1 MVDVRRHLPPL
12 TLNRSSSR
20 TSSRQ
25 RWTTSRY
32 RCGII
37 LLIFVSYCLGFFS
50 GHYFAYINIDNIQ
63 SAASNNITLTTSSA
77 TYNDKNNND
86 IINRPPPKINN
97 INPSAV
103 TCDNCNGIFQYDPP
117 NYFPNASKIL
127 SAENITYSASPNP
140 KFKIFFPNH
149 DRTTNPESCVKEW
162 YENKQKYR
170 GKGMSVWEED
180 LVIFDAFFKD
190 TLMNRSSS
198 SDMFYLEIGGHNGVR
213 SSNTRLF
220 DVCLGWNGLLIE
232 PIPQLYNRMVK
243 LRPNAHHLN
252 MCPSCITPNI
262 AMFHDIEYTD
272 AVANAEGATMKIHCG
287 PLSHPISQLDIR
299 HINFWSLDVEGSEL
313 ATLQTV
319 DWDAVQIDIIMAEA
333 HSRLDNW
340 LHMAREVRRY
350 LKGKGYILMKSVT
363 VPKSDIFV
371 HKNVCPK
378 YKQCVIDAGISN
390 TKS

>member
-1 MVDVRRHLPPL
+1 MLVDVRRHLPL
-12 TLNRSSSR
+12 NLNRSSSR
-20 TSSRQ
+20 VSSSRQ

-32 RCGII
+32 GCGII
-37 LLIFVSYCLGFFS
+37 LLVVSYCLGFFS

-63 SAASNNITLTTSSA
+63 LAPINNVTFSTISNT
-77 TYNDKNNND
+77 DKNDVD
-86 IINRPPPKINN
+86 IIEHPPMVNN
-97 INPSAV
+97 INPSV
-103 TCDNCNGIFQYDPP
+103 TCDNCSGIFQYDPP
-117 NYFPNASKIL
+117 NYSPNASTIL
-127 SAENITYSASPNP
+127 SAENITYSASTNP
-140 KFKIFFPNH
+140 KFKIFFPKH
-149 DRTTNPESCVKEW
+149 DHTSNTELCIKEW

-180 LVIFDAFFKD
+180 LVIYDAFFKD
-190 TLMNRSSS
+190 TMINS

-220 DVCLGWNGLLIE
+220 DVCLGWSGLLVE
-232 PIPQLYNRMVK
+232 PIPRLYNRMVK

-252 MCPSCITPNI
+252 MCPSCTAPDI

-340 LHMAREVRRY
+340 LQMAREVRRY
-350 LKGKGYILMKSVT
+350 LKVKGYILMKSVT

-371 HKNVCPK
+371 HKSICPK
-378 YKQCVIDAGISN
+378 YKQCVIDAGI
-390 TKS
+390 

>member
-1 MVDVRRHLPPL
+1 MV
-12 TLNRSSSR
+12 
-20 TSSRQ
+20 
-25 RWTTSRY
+25 
-32 RCGII
+32 
-37 LLIFVSYCLGFFS
+37 
-50 GHYFAYINIDNIQ
+50 
-63 SAASNNITLTTSSA
+63 
-77 TYNDKNNND
+77 
-86 IINRPPPKINN
+86 NN
-97 INPSAV
+97 INPSV
-103 TCDNCNGIFQYDPP
+103 TCDNCSGIFQYDPP
-117 NYFPNASKIL
+117 NYSPNASTIL
-127 SAENITYSASPNP
+127 SAENITYSASTNP
-140 KFKIFFPNH
+140 KFKIFFPKH
-149 DRTTNPESCVKEW
+149 DHTSNTELCIKEW

-180 LVIFDAFFKD
+180 LVIYDAFFKD
-190 TLMNRSSS
+190 TMINS

-220 DVCLGWNGLLIE
+220 DVCLGWSGLLVE
-232 PIPQLYNRMVK
+232 PIPRLYNRMVK

-252 MCPSCITPNI
+252 MCPSCTAPDI

-340 LHMAREVRRY
+340 LQMAREVRRY
-350 LKGKGYILMKSVT
+350 LKVKGYILMKSVT

-371 HKNVCPK
+371 HKSICPK
-378 YKQCVIDAGISN
+378 YKQCVIDAGI
-390 TKS
+390 

>member
-1 MVDVRRHLPPL
+1 MVDIRHLPL
-12 TLNRSSSR
+12 TLNRSSRIS
-20 TSSRQ
+20 SSRQ
-25 RWTTSRY
+25 RWTTSSY
-32 RCGII
+32 GII
-37 LLIFVSYCLGFFS
+37 LTIVSYCLGFFS
-50 GHYFAYINIDNIQ
+50 GHYFAIINIDNIQ
-63 SAASNNITLTTSSA
+63 LAPINNVTLSTISNT
-77 TYNDKNNND
+77 DKNDVD
-86 IINRPPPKINN
+86 IIDHPPMVNN
-97 INPSAV
+97 INPSV
-103 TCDNCNGIFQYDPP
+103 TCENCKGIFQYDPP
-117 NYFPNASKIL
+117 NYSPNASTIL
-127 SAENITYSASPNP
+127 SAENKTYSASPNP
-140 KFKIFFPNH
+140 KHRIFFPKH
-149 DRTTNPESCVKEW
+149 DHTTNPELCIKEW

-220 DVCLGWNGLLIE
+220 DVCLGWGGLLIE
-232 PIPQLYNRMVK
+232 PIPRLYERMVK
-243 LRPNAHHLN
+243 LRPNAHHIN
-252 MCPSCITPNI
+252 MCPSCMSPDI

-287 PLSHPISQLDIR
+287 PLSYPLRQLDIR
-299 HINFWSLDVEGSEL
+299 HIHFWSLDVEGSEL

-340 LHMAREVRRY
+340 LQMAKEVRRY
-350 LKGKGYILMKSVT
+350 VKGKGYILMKSVT

-371 HKNVCPK
+371 HKSVCPK

-390 TKS
+390 NKS